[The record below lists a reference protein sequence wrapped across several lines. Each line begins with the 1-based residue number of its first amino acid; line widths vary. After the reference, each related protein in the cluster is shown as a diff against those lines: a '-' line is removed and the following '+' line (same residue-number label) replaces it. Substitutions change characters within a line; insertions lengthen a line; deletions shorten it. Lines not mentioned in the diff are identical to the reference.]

1 MHVIEDARGGKTDSN
16 PVGSPYLNDCLGN
29 FDRETAT
36 VGHGAAIEVGAMV
49 GSAAEEL
56 VEEITI
62 RVMDFHA
69 VEASLLSKFCSV
81 DIFGNDSGNFGD
93 FEGPRGDVI
102 DHLFSSK
109 DLSFGS
115 DGRGGDRKNSMGLK
129 AWMGDATDVPELEE
143 DAASSRMNGL
153 DNFFPSGDLFGGV
166 DAGCVGVAVA
176 ERRDRSCFGNDQ
188 SGRGS
193 LAIVLGIQFVRDI
206 ACRGSAPGEGSH
218 QNPMGEVEG
227 SELKRGKKWGHDG
240 RAKSRRL

>member
-1 MHVIEDARGGKTDSN
+1 
-16 PVGSPYLNDCLGN
+16 LGN

-36 VGHGAAIEVGAMV
+36 VGHGAAIRVGAMV

-93 FEGPRGDVI
+93 FEGPWGDVI
-102 DHLFSSK
+102 NHLFSSK
-109 DLSFGS
+109 ELSFGP
-115 DGRGGDRKNSMGLK
+115 DGRGGDWKNSVGLK
-129 AWMGDATDVPELEE
+129 AGMGDATNMPELEK
-143 DAASSRMNGL
+143 DVASRGMNGL
-153 DNFFPSGDLFGGV
+153 DDFFPSGDLFRGV
-166 DAGCVGVAVA
+166 DAGSIGVPVA
-176 ERRDRSCFGNDQ
+176 EWGDRGRFADDQ

-193 LAIVLGIQFVRDI
+193 LAIVLGIQFVRDV
-206 ACRGSAPGEGSH
+206 ACRGSAPSEGSH
-218 QNPMGEVEG
+218 QDPMGKVKGPELKG
-227 SELKRGKKWGHDG
+227 SEKWGHDG